1 MVFFNNPPFSN
12 TSNYSTLAEVYN
24 MRKALM
30 ESEQKNTEH
39 MARVL
44 RELRKLRPRAS
55 HDVARHD
62 AHAEKRD
69 VGQFF
74 RLTED
79 GGKTKVPEA
88 EMADSYA
95 SDIKSIKEAVSDIA
109 QRLSS
114 LIDMTASQQH
124 KAGCVNERSIG
135 DMSDGSIELVGS

>member
-1 MVFFNNPPFSN
+1 MGFFNNPPFSN

-44 RELRKLRPRAS
+44 RELRKLRPGAS
-55 HDVARHD
+55 HAVAQHG
-62 AHAEKRD
+62 AAVEKRD
-69 VGQFF
+69 VGQF
-74 RLTED
+74 LQPAED
-79 GGKTKVPEA
+79 GGKTKGTEA
-88 EMADSYA
+88 EMPDSYA

-135 DMSDGSIELVGS
+135 DMSDSSIELVGS